1 MNKEYCIEKSPLYKL
16 RNKQKLAIL
25 LGLPNN
31 YFRKVHQYKYSEF
44 YEYKPNGGKRRINN
58 PEEELKK
65 IQKKLFKLLNRI
77 EKPIWVIS
85 GVKGKSYVDNA
96 KLHQLSD
103 NICTID
109 IEQFYDSTKEIYVY
123 NFFKN
128 IMKMS
133 KDVSAVLTKIV
144 TYEGRIP
151 TGTPTSQLIAFL
163 SYKDIFTKIYE
174 KCKSEEILF
183 SLYVDDITLSSN
195 KIIPKKIKNEINYL
209 LNLKK
214 LNIKKSKTRFYSKKS
229 NKSVTGIIIDHKKQ
243 IKLENKKRKEIID
256 LYKECINR
264 ETFSIE
270 KLVKLN
276 GKIND
281 ATQVEKNIFPTIS
294 AYLKKHQ
301 KEIKKYN
308 NEQANKKRIIK
319 QMIKRKNLNNKNVH

>member
-1 MNKEYCIEKSPLYKL
+1 MNKEYCVEKSPLYKL
-16 RNKQKLAIL
+16 RNKQKLALL

-44 YEYKPNGGKRRINN
+44 YEDKPNGGKRRINN

-65 IQKKLFKLLNRI
+65 IQKKLFELLNRI

-109 IEQFYDSTKEIYVY
+109 IENFYDSTKEVYVY

-128 IMKMS
+128 ILQMS
-133 KDVSAVLTKIV
+133 TDIAVVVTKLV

-163 SYKDIFTKIYE
+163 SYKDVFTKIYDNCKE
-174 KCKSEEILF
+174 KGILF

-195 KIIPKKIKNEINYL
+195 KIIPKSITNKIEYILKLNE
-209 LNLKK
+209 
-214 LNIKKSKTRFYSKKS
+214 LNIKKSKTKFYSKSS
-229 NKSVTGIIIDHKKQ
+229 NKSVTGTIIDYKKR

-256 LYKECINR
+256 LYNECINS
-264 ETFSIE
+264 ENFSIE
-270 KLVKLN
+270 KSVKLN
-276 GKIND
+276 GKMND
-281 ATQVEKNIFPTIS
+281 ANQVEKNIFPTI
-294 AYLKKHQ
+294 ANYLKKHQ
-301 KEIKKYN
+301 SEIKEY
-308 NEQANKKRIIK
+308 NKKQADKKRNIK
-319 QMIKRKNLNNKNVH
+319 RMIKRKNLNNKKVQ